1 MNERLADYKLPRERH
16 VPIRVAIQVY
26 RPLRLTVLEQQLLRR
41 IRAVPG
47 QNMYDVVLAYKNK
60 VAPNNFEQQEALFY
74 LQLLDEQ
81 GCLSVIVSLFLK
93 KQIIFE

>member
-1 MNERLADYKLPRERH
+1 
-16 VPIRVAIQVY
+16 
-26 RPLRLTVLEQQLLRR
+26 
-41 IRAVPG
+41 
-47 QNMYDVVLAYKNK
+47 MYDVVLAYKNK

-81 GCLSVIVSLFLK
+81 ECLSAIVSLFLK